1 MEWLGLII
9 AGFFVVL
16 GAGCLVLIP
25 LGLPGAWVILG
36 LAGLVEWL
44 DRFYRPEDDRQT
56 FAWWVLGVCLGIAIA
71 GEIIEFFAGV
81 IGTKQGG
88 GTKRGMWGALIGGI
102 LGAFVLTPFLWF
114 IPVVGSLVGAILGT
128 FIGAIVGELSGQG
141 ATISGS
147 IKPATGATIAR
158 ILATVAKIGVGVIIW
173 IALSVSAFVG

>member
-1 MEWLGLII
+1 MEWFAYFI
-9 AGFFVVL
+9 AGSFVLL

-25 LGLPGAWVILG
+25 LGLPGAWVMLG
-36 LAGLVEWL
+36 IAALIEWL
-44 DRFYRPEDDRQT
+44 DRFYLPEGDRQT
-56 FAWWVLGVCLGIAIA
+56 FSWWVLGVCLGLATF
-71 GEIIEFFAGV
+71 GEILEFFAGV

-102 LGAFVLTPFLWF
+102 LGAFALTPFLWF
-114 IPVVGSLVGAILGT
+114 VPVVGSLVGAILGT
-128 FIGAIVGELSGQG
+128 FIGAIVGELSAQG

-158 ILATVAKIGVGVIIW
+158 ILATVAKVGVAVVMW